1 MADVVTKAL
10 KSIVK
15 QLRPTDEEELNYI
28 LKDNFKGESCWHKGY
43 KKFKAILSCRNSL
56 VTS

>member
-1 MADVVTKAL
+1 MADVITKAL

-28 LKDNFKGESCWHKGY
+28 LKDNFKGESC
-43 KKFKAILSCRNSL
+43 
-56 VTS
+56 